1 MKFSFDLVSSE
12 LEKHLDKLS
21 GQLKRV
27 NNIQIESLKIN
38 NDIELKNAN
47 DMCREIR
54 AVIKD
59 IQNSF
64 KPYKAETNKLHKL
77 CTKKE
82 SEIVKEYKEKEKI
95 FKDAIG
101 EYMIKIEE
109 ERQKQ
114 LEHQKEAEELFGIAV
129 EVKEKPNLGGSHLR
143 ENWDFE
149 IVDEDA
155 VPIKYGNM
163 IIRDINTKALR
174 DIAVNEKGTAQ
185 IPGVRFY
192 KKKVFVSR

>member
-1 MKFSFDLVSSE
+1 MDFESMFNE
-12 LEKHLDKLS
+12 LETSLDNLS
-21 GQLKRV
+21 SQLKKV
-27 NNIQIESLKIN
+27 NNVQIESLKIN

-47 DMCREIR
+47 DMLRKIR
-54 AVIKD
+54 AVVKD

-114 LEHQKEAEELFGIAV
+114 LEHQKEAEELFGIAIGIL
-129 EVKEKPNLGGSHLR
+129 KSLMKTLYQL
-143 ENWDFE
+143 
-149 IVDEDA
+149 
-155 VPIKYGNM
+155 NM
-163 IIRDINTKALR
+163 AI
-174 DIAVNEKGTAQ
+174 
-185 IPGVRFY
+185 
-192 KKKVFVSR
+192 